1 MMHDKDFI
9 VVLKNPELRGKK
21 TLHGMR
27 LGKIVNSYW
36 SHDGIRLVDVRVLS
50 HANPRCVGNVYCGY
64 KLDLFYFRNSGATRN
79 ASPSASI
86 TQLFNES

>member
-1 MMHDKDFI
+1 MHDKDL

-36 SHDGIRLVDVRVLS
+36 SHDGIRLVDVEVLS
-50 HANPRCVGNVYCGY
+50 HANPRCVDNVYCGY
-64 KLDLFYFRNSGATRN
+64 KLNLFYFRNIGATRN
-79 ASPSASI
+79 ASPSTSI
-86 TQLFNES
+86 TQLFDES

>member
-9 VVLKNPELRGKK
+9 VVLKNPDLRGKK

-36 SHDGIRLVDVRVLS
+36 SHDGIRLVDVEVLS
-50 HANPRCVGNVYCGY
+50 HANPRCVGNVYFGY
-64 KLDLFYFRNSGATRN
+64 KLNLFSFRDSGATRK
-79 ASPSASI
+79 ASPSDPIA
-86 TQLFNES
+86 QLFDES